1 MNIFLIL
8 QSQILLLSITLS
20 MITIDHIHM
29 IIVTSAYMTISSFHI
44 NLWIQN
50 NILQLKHSATAKFLL
65 YRSAY
70 TKTLLNILKGNKY
83 YGTVFLVYLAVQ
95 FPFSCVFILKLFK
108 LNDSLLN
115 SIAMIFEQLFVTV
128 AVHYLF
134 AKSNSRLS
142 IKTAMYHFMHSRS
155 TTCTGSNLKMNLF
168 IQTYHTRNPYGF
180 TYGIFGLISMFTF
193 FKVFLVN

>member
-50 NILQLKHSATAKFLL
+50 NILQLKHSATTKF
-65 YRSAY
+65 YIFRKIY

-83 YGTVFLVYLAVQ
+83 YGTVFLTYLAVQ
-95 FPFSCVFILKLFK
+95 FPFSCVSILKQLKFK
-108 LNDSLLN
+108 DSLFN
-115 SIAMIFEQLFVTV
+115 SISVIFEQLFVIV
-128 AVHYLF
+128 AIHYLF
-134 AKSNSRLS
+134 AKCNSRLS
-142 IKTAMYHFMHSRS
+142 IKKVMSKYIHSRS
-155 TTCTGSNLKMNLF
+155 RLSTGSNIKMNLF
-168 IQTYHTRNPYGF
+168 IQTFHTRNPYGF
-180 TYGIFGLISMFTF
+180 IYGILGLISMFTF